1 LSNKKNLGWLD
12 RKLEGLRSFDGSLL
26 GYVGSSPA
34 ITRIAAGNDVNPSKV
49 LKLDANENFFVDPHF
64 LNEVFA
70 EVLKDVDLR
79 FYDSKAVADLAKAL
93 GKYVNVPPE
102 SVVVGSGSEQLIDFI
117 VQFFLEKGDEA
128 ISIVPSFFMYE
139 KRVGLSGAKLIP
151 VPLRNDLSLDVNAV
165 LGKITAK
172 TKLIFVCSPNNP
184 TGNQFGWAEIEAL
197 ADNSSAVVV
206 VDEAYAEF
214 GDYSACSLAVNKR
227 NVIVVRTF
235 SKAFGLAG
243 LRFGFAVAHQDLAL
257 VFSSIIPYTVG
268 TITSRYVQKL
278 LDKVALVQEWTE
290 KAKKERQRLVKA
302 LRAVDGID
310 VMDSK
315 ANFVTFK
322 PRVSANN
329 VYNELLRKDIV
340 VKDLG
345 DLPVIGHCLRVSV
358 GLPNMNDQFLRAISE
373 IINSAP
379 RA

>member
-1 LSNKKNLGWLD
+1 
-12 RKLEGLRSFDGSLL
+12 
-26 GYVGSSPA
+26 
-34 ITRIAAGNDVNPSKV
+34 
-49 LKLDANENFFVDPHF
+49 LDANENFFVDPRF

-93 GKYVNVPPE
+93 GRYVNVPPE

-117 VQFFLEKGDEA
+117 VQFFLEKSDEA

-151 VPLRNDLSLDVNAV
+151 VPLRNDLSLDVDAV
-165 LGKITAK
+165 LDKVTAK

-184 TGNQFGWAEIEAL
+184 TGNQFGCAEIEAL

-214 GDYSACSLAVNKR
+214 GDYSACSLVINKR
-227 NVIVVRTF
+227 NVVVVRTF

-278 LDKVALVQEWTE
+278 LDKVAVVQEWTE
-290 KAKKERQRLVKA
+290 MAKKERERLVKA

-322 PRVSANN
+322 PHVSANN
-329 VYNELLRKDIV
+329 VYNELLKKGIV

-345 DLPVIGHCLRVSV
+345 ELPVIGHCLRVSV
-358 GLPNMNDQFLRAISE
+358 GLPNMNNQFLKAISE
-373 IINSAP
+373 IIN
-379 RA
+379 